1 MRRVV
6 TGVGADGRS
15 TVCSDGHAPVA
26 FAPGPDASGAS
37 GVWSLRR
44 VDGGTIDPGRGSSVV
59 NELWSLTGEPSVS
72 TDDPTLGLE
81 SFGVDVPAGETR
93 WIITQ
98 MGPGLVAPMHS
109 TPTIDYGLVVA
120 GDVEL
125 GLEDGSVH
133 LHAGDSAVVNG
144 VEHSWLAGPDGCL
157 IATVMVGLRAA
168 ERA

>member
-15 TVCSDGHAPVA
+15 TVSSDGHAPVA
-26 FAPGPDASGAS
+26 FAPQPDASGAF
-37 GVWSLRR
+37 GLTR
-44 VDGGTIDPGRGSSVV
+44 VEGGTIEPGRGSSVV
-59 NELWSLTGEPSVS
+59 NELWSLTGEPSVT

-98 MGPGLVAPMHS
+98 MGPGLAAPMHS

-133 LHAGDSAVVNG
+133 LHAGDAVVVNG

>member
-15 TVCSDGHAPVA
+15 TVFSDGHAPVA
-26 FAPGPDASGAS
+26 FAPQPDGSGAF
-37 GVWSLRR
+37 GLRR
-44 VDGGTIDPGRGSSVV
+44 IKGGTVDPSMGASVV
-59 NELWSLTGEPSVS
+59 NELWALTGDPSVT
-72 TDDPTLGLE
+72 TDDPTIDLE
-81 SFGVDVPAGETR
+81 SFAVNVPAGETR

-98 MGPGLVAPMHS
+98 MGPGLAAAMHR

-133 LHAGDSAVVNG
+133 LHAGDSVVVNG
-144 VEHSWLAGPDGCL
+144 VEHSWLAGPNGCL
-157 IATVMVGLRAA
+157 IATVMVGLRDS
-168 ERA
+168 ER

>member
-15 TVCSDGHAPVA
+15 TVCADGHAPVA
-26 FAPGPDASGAS
+26 FAPGSDGSG
-37 GVWSLRR
+37 GFGLRK
-44 VDGGTIDPGRGSSVV
+44 VVGGTVDPGRGSSVV
-59 NELWSLTGEPSVS
+59 NELWSLTRAPSVT
-72 TDDPTLGLE
+72 TDDPTIALE

-98 MGPGLVAPMHS
+98 MGPGLAAPMHS
-109 TPTIDYGLVVA
+109 TPTIDYGLVVQ

-125 GLEDGSVH
+125 GLEGGSVH
-133 LHAGDSAVVNG
+133 LAAGDAVVVNG

-157 IATVMVGLRAA
+157 IATVMVGLRDS
-168 ERA
+168 ER